1 MAVLVIIGAVS
12 IPAIKPMLTSNHLQA
27 ASDMVRS
34 RWTEMRTRAV
44 ADGRSY
50 RFSIVENTGKF
61 RIAPEDE
68 DQDNSDARPW
78 IVEGTLPGNVTFATA
93 HATSA
98 GGSGSQGSGGGSGWS
113 RVVTFLANGTSHEDV
128 QVAFGQTGSRPLVLR
143 LRGTTGAISAEE
155 GPKS

>member
-68 DQDNSDARPW
+68 DQDNSDAAVDRGGHAAGQRDIRDGPCH
-78 IVEGTLPGNVTFATA
+78 IRGRQRQPG
-93 HATSA
+93 
-98 GGSGSQGSGGGSGWS
+98 Q
-113 RVVTFLANGTSHEDV
+113 
-128 QVAFGQTGSRPLVLR
+128 
-143 LRGTTGAISAEE
+143 
-155 GPKS
+155 